1 MREIN
6 KMLAKTPNSPKAHS
20 WGIKEEASKNHKPKL
35 FKIILVETIKQN
47 KKILGKLTEDV
58 NKQILGQMNKMI
70 NTPTGNTKKKLG
82 ELYKMM

>member
-1 MREIN
+1 
-6 KMLAKTPNSPKAHS
+6 MLAKTPNSPKAHS

-58 NKQILGQMNKMI
+58 NK
-70 NTPTGNTKKKLG
+70 
-82 ELYKMM
+82 